1 MFNWWEILIIMAA
14 GLVIS
19 GIFMLGAVF
28 LGGILVFKTRT
39 ITQPTPFFMDG
50 KQKKG
55 EKAHSYVS
63 DLYSAES
70 VPDLLDDS
78 LSPAAA
84 RLREQKKVEDIDDH
98 KSLWARVTGKKA

>member
-1 MFNWWEILIIMAA
+1 MLI
-14 GLVIS
+14 
-19 GIFMLGAVF
+19 AVF

-39 ITQPTPFFMDG
+39 ITQPTPFFMES
-50 KQKKG
+50 KQKG
-55 EKAHSYVS
+55 EKTHSYVS
-63 DLYSAES
+63 NLYADN

-98 KSLWARVTGKKA
+98 KSLMERITGKK

>member
-1 MFNWWEILIIMAA
+1 MFNWWQILIIIAS

-19 GIFMLGAVF
+19 GLFMLAAVF
-28 LGGILVFKTRT
+28 LGGILVFKTKT
-39 ITQPTPFFMDG
+39 ITQPTPFFMEG
-50 KQKKG
+50 KQMG
-55 EKAHSYVS
+55 GKAQSYVS
-63 DLYSAES
+63 NLYTEN

-98 KSLWARVTGKKA
+98 KTLMERITGKK